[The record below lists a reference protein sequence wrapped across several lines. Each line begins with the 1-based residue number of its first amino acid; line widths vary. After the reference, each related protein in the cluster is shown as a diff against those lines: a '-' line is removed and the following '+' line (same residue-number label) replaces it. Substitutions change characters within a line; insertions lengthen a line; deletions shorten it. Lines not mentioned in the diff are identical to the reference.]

1 MLQSLKDGQTGGIK
15 PAGLESAATTP
26 SHFLQKIDNDAY
38 DDRSVGEVMHLA
50 PTFSQNEHD
59 GFLLS
64 HLVRRARH
72 TWQARFARFRG

>member
-15 PAGLESAATTP
+15 PADLEVSFQGSTY
-26 SHFLQKIDNDAY
+26 LYKIDSGAY

-72 TWQARFARFRG
+72 TWHARFARFRG